1 MVMKIAVLPG
11 DGIGPEI
18 LVQSL
23 KVLKAISLKFG
34 HKFIISNCLIGAE
47 SIKKNGLPI
56 TQETINICKSSDTI
70 LLGAVGDPLYDND
83 PQIKI
88 RPEQGLL
95 ELRKHLGLYC
105 NMRPIKTYKKLLKV
119 SPIKQSF
126 IKNVNFVIFREL
138 TSGIYFG
145 KKWRSQD
152 EAYDTCTYNK
162 DIIKKIAIK
171 AFETARQRKKKITLV
186 DKANVLETSR
196 LWRETVKEIAQKNKD
211 IKVDYIFIDN
221 ASMQIVL
228 KPRQFDIL
236 LTDNM
241 FGDILSDEA
250 SVITGSLG
258 LLPSVSFGD
267 HYSLYEPVHGSFPQA
282 KGKNIANPLGSIL
295 SVSLMLENFGL
306 KKESFLINRAVNES
320 INLGITTQDL
330 NTKKSCTTS
339 EVGEF
344 LFTSILKKRKRI
356 IKKNDNIKSKK

>member
-1 MVMKIAVLPG
+1 MKIIKIAVLPG

-34 HKFIISNCLIGAE
+34 HKFIISKGFIGAE
-47 SIKKNGLPI
+47 SIKKKGLPI
-56 TQETINICKSSDTI
+56 TKETITICKSSDTI

-83 PQIKI
+83 PKINI
-88 RPEQGLL
+88 RPEQGIL
-95 ELRKHLGLYC
+95 ELRKNLGLYC

-119 SPIKQSF
+119 SPIKQSV

-145 KKWRSQD
+145 KKWRSKD

-162 DIIKKIAIK
+162 EIIKQIAIK
-171 AFETARQRKKKITLV
+171 AFETARQRKQKITLV

-196 LWRETVKEIAQKNKD
+196 LWRETVKEIAQDNQD

-221 ASMQIVL
+221 ACMQIVFN
-228 KPRQFDIL
+228 PRQFDIL

-258 LLPSVSFGD
+258 LLPSVSFGN

-306 KKESFLINRAVNES
+306 KKESVLINRAVNES
-320 INLGITTQDL
+320 INLGITTQDI
-330 NTKKSCTTS
+330 NYKNPCTTS
-339 EVGEF
+339 AVGDF
-344 LFTSILKKRKRI
+344 LFSSILKQRKIRI
-356 IKKNDNIKSKK
+356 RSTEE

>member
-1 MVMKIAVLPG
+1 MVMKIAILPG
-11 DGIGPEI
+11 DGIGQEI

-23 KVLKAISLKFG
+23 KVLKAIKLKFG
-34 HKFIISNCLIGAE
+34 HKFIISKGLIGAE
-47 SIKKNGLPI
+47 SIKTNGLPI
-56 TQETINICKSSDTI
+56 TQETINLCKDSDTI

-83 PQIKI
+83 PKIKI

-95 ELRKHLGLYC
+95 ELRRILGLYC
-105 NMRPIKTYKKLLKV
+105 NLRPIKTYNKLLKV
-119 SPIKQSF
+119 SPMKQSV

-145 KKWRSQD
+145 KKGRSQD
-152 EAYDTCTYNK
+152 EAYDTCTYKKNR
-162 DIIKKIAIK
+162 IKKIAMK
-171 AFETARQRKKKITLV
+171 AFETARQRNKKITLV

-196 LWRETVKEIAQKNKD
+196 LWRETVKEIAQKNQD

-221 ASMQIVL
+221 ACMQIIL

-320 INLGITTQDL
+320 IKLGLTTQDL
-330 NTKKSCTTS
+330 NTKKPCTTS
-339 EVGEF
+339 EIGDF
-344 LFTSILKKRKRI
+344 LFNYILNI
-356 IKKNDNIKSKK
+356 KNDQVKSTQIIS

>member
-1 MVMKIAVLPG
+1 MVMKIVVLPG

-34 HKFIISNCLIGAE
+34 HKFIISNGLIGAE

-152 EAYDTCTYNK
+152 EAYDTCTYKK
-162 DIIKKIAIK
+162 DRIKQIAIK
-171 AFETARQRKKKITLV
+171 AFETAKQRKKKITLV

-196 LWRETVKEIAQKNKD
+196 LWRETVKEIAQNNQD

-221 ASMQIVL
+221 ACMQIVL

-330 NTKKSCTTS
+330 NTKKPCTTS
-339 EVGEF
+339 EVGDF
-344 LFTSILKKRKRI
+344 LFSSILKKRKR
-356 IKKNDNIKSKK
+356 SSF

>member
-34 HKFIISNCLIGAE
+34 HKFIISNGLIGAE

-56 TQETINICKSSDTI
+56 TQETLKICKSSDTI

-95 ELRKHLGLYC
+95 ELRQTLGLYC
-105 NMRPIKTYKKLLKV
+105 NMRPIKSYKKLLKV

-126 IKNVNFVIFREL
+126 IKNVNLVIFREL

-145 KKWRSQD
+145 KQWRSQD
-152 EAYDTCTYNK
+152 EAYDTCTYRK
-162 DIIKKIAIK
+162 DRIKQIAIK
-171 AFETARQRKKKITLV
+171 AFETARQRNKKITLV

-196 LWRETVKEIAQKNKD
+196 LWRETVKEIAQNNQD

-221 ASMQIVL
+221 ACMQIVL

-282 KGKNIANPLGSIL
+282 KGKNMANPLGSIL

-306 KKESFLINRAVNES
+306 KKESFWINRAVNES

-330 NTKKSCTTS
+330 NTKKPCTTS
-339 EVGEF
+339 EVGDF
-344 LFTSILKKRKRI
+344 LFSSILNKRK
-356 IKKNDNIKSKK
+356 IKE

>member
-23 KVLKAISLKFG
+23 KVLKAIKLKFG
-34 HKFIISNCLIGAE
+34 HKILISKGLIGAE
-47 SIKKNGLPI
+47 SIKKTGLPI
-56 TQETINICKSSDTI
+56 TQETINICKGSDTI
-70 LLGAVGDPLYDND
+70 LLGAVGDPLYDKD
-83 PQIKI
+83 PQRKI

-95 ELRKHLGLYC
+95 ELRRILGLYG
-105 NMRPIKTYKKLLKV
+105 NLRPIKSYNKLLKV
-119 SPIKQSF
+119 SPIKQSV
-126 IKNVNFVIFREL
+126 IKNVNLVIFREL

-145 KKWRSQD
+145 KKGRSQE
-152 EAYDTCTYNK
+152 EAYDTCTYKK
-162 DIIKKIAIK
+162 DIIKQIAIK
-171 AFETARQRKKKITLV
+171 AFETARQRKKQITLV

-221 ASMQIVL
+221 ACMQIIL
-228 KPRQFDIL
+228 NPRQFDIL

-306 KKESFLINRAVNES
+306 KKESFCIQRAVNES
-320 INLGITTQDL
+320 IKLGLTTQDI
-330 NTKKSCTTS
+330 NTKKHCKTS

-344 LFTSILKKRKRI
+344 LFNYIL
-356 IKKNDNIKSKK
+356 NINKCEYQV

>member
-34 HKFIISNCLIGAE
+34 HKFIISNGLIGAE

-162 DIIKKIAIK
+162 DIINKIAIK

-344 LFTSILKKRKRI
+344 LFTSILNKRKRI
-356 IKKNDNIKSKK
+356 IKTNDNIKSKK

>member
-1 MVMKIAVLPG
+1 MVMKLAVLTG

-34 HKFIISNCLIGAE
+34 HKFIISNGLIGAE
-47 SIKKNGLPI
+47 SIKNNGLPL
-56 TQETINICKSSDTI
+56 TQETLNLCKSSDTI

-83 PQIKI
+83 PKIKI

-95 ELRKHLGLYC
+95 ELRQKLGLFC

-119 SPIKQSF
+119 SPIKQYF

-145 KKWRSQD
+145 KKWRDQD
-152 EAYDTCTYNK
+152 EAYDICTYNK
-162 DIIKKIAIK
+162 VLIKKIAIK

-196 LWRETVKEIAQKNKD
+196 LWRETVKEIAQKNQD
-211 IKVDYIFIDN
+211 IKVDYLFIDN
-221 ASMQIVL
+221 ACMQIVL

-258 LLPSVSFGD
+258 LLPSVSFGA

-295 SVSLMLENFGL
+295 SVSLMLENFGF

-330 NTKKSCTTS
+330 NTKKPCTTS
-339 EVGEF
+339 EVGDF
-344 LFTSILKKRKRI
+344 LFSSILKKRKI
-356 IKKNDNIKSKK
+356 INIKY

>member
-1 MVMKIAVLPG
+1 MKIMVMKIAILPG

-34 HKFIISNCLIGAE
+34 HKFLIYKGLIGAE
-47 SIKKNGLPI
+47 SIKKKGLPI
-56 TQETINICKSSDTI
+56 TKETINICKSSDTI

-83 PQIKI
+83 PTRNI

-95 ELRKHLGLYC
+95 ELRKKLCLYC
-105 NMRPIKTYKKLLKV
+105 NMRPIKTYNKLLKV
-119 SPIKQSF
+119 ATIKQAV

-145 KKWRSQD
+145 NKWRSKY
-152 EAYDTCTYNK
+152 EAYDICTYNK
-162 DIIKKIAIK
+162 HIIKKIAIK
-171 AFETARQRKKKITLV
+171 AFETARKRKQKITLV

-196 LWRETVKEIAQKNKD
+196 LWRETVKEIAQENQD

-228 KPRQFDIL
+228 QPRQFDIL

-250 SVITGSLG
+250 SVLVGSLG
-258 LLPSVSFGD
+258 LLPSVSFGN
-267 HYSLYEPVHGSFPQA
+267 HYSLYEPVHGSFTQA

-295 SVSLMLENFGL
+295 SVSLMLENFGFQ
-306 KKESFLINRAVNES
+306 KESFLINRAVTES
-320 INLGITTQDL
+320 INLGITTKDI
-330 NTKKSCTTS
+330 NTKNPCTTS
-339 EVGEF
+339 AVGDF
-344 LFTSILKKRKRI
+344 LFSSILKKRKRRI
-356 IKKNDNIKSKK
+356 R